1 MEIKDVFG
9 AQPKSVW
16 EYLCENGQ
24 GLYVP
29 AYQRQYSWDTP
40 KITRLI
46 EDICHGFT
54 TLTSRDDAITFLG
67 TIIAIHDT
75 NLVTVDPI
83 VKGDVPSRVM
93 TIIDGQ
99 QRLTTLLLVNTVLHE
114 EIKLRLVKKRSKSS
128 DEDADVWLIEEC
140 MKVIGRLA
148 KTFEENKDYGDPDFQ
163 YYPRMIRAYDDS
175 WSRKKDKASYKSAIG
190 HYLHTYG
197 KYGRE
202 EIKKNFKYEPPESE
216 QENSSKYKPLSEGR
230 KTVYKLIKNISK
242 CIDSGAK
249 VAVKSEQ
256 MELELPE
263 FTDILDNDKFQ
274 NLLLKSEFPES
285 VKAKLSD
292 VGDHSFEE
300 LTRLVL
306 FANFVLDRV
315 AITIVTAKNEDYAF
329 DMFESLNTTGE
340 PLTAFETFKPKIIN
354 AEKLSGYEKSK
365 SHQYVKAIEDYLE
378 STGKSN
384 DKQDTTSR
392 LIVTFALAEKG
403 EKLSKRLSDQRRFL
417 KDSFESFPGLE
428 QQQEYVR
435 YLSHAALFI
444 RYSWPEDKSKATTI
458 SSAEEAQT
466 DEVILCIDLLR
477 KFNHTITLGPL
488 IRFYSEIR
496 RVAPEY
502 RGQAI
507 NNFIDAVKAITAFS
521 VLWRSSRRST
531 ENIDSHYRK
540 LMLNG
545 YADVGLKPLARN
557 NNDFGSEITLNVI
570 ELKKAFLSI
579 LERDGHVGSK
589 EDWVKA
595 ISKIPAYSNQKE
607 ITRFI
612 LLAAAHD
619 SVEDKAN
626 PGLTVAG
633 RPGILPLLDVKNWT
647 GEQSK
652 TIEHIAPQEKE
663 SKGWLEDIY
672 EDPELIDRLGNL
684 TLLPIRENSSLK
696 NGSWEKK
703 KLFYK
708 ILSAMTPDELEPLLE
723 QGKAQNI
730 NLAQSTNDLLI
741 ESKYLPL
748 VKSVTTVEGD
758 WTKELIEKRSVR
770 IAELAWERIHAWLAV
785 E

>member
-29 AYQRQYSWDTP
+29 AYQRQYSWDKP

-54 TLTSRDDAITFLG
+54 TLISRDDAITFLG

-114 EIKLRLVKKRSKSS
+114 EIKIRLVKKINKKS
-128 DEDADVWLIEEC
+128 EADADIWLVEEC

-148 KTFEENKDYGDPDFQ
+148 KTFEEDKDYGDENFR

-202 EIKKNFKYEPPESE
+202 EIKKNFKYDPPESE

-230 KTVYKLIKNISK
+230 KTVYALVKNICKTS
-242 CIDSGAK
+242 DSTGK
-249 VAVKSEQ
+249 VSVKSDQ
-256 MELELPE
+256 PELELPE
-263 FTDILDNDKFQ
+263 ISSVLENEKFQ
-274 NLLLKSEFPES
+274 NLLLKSEFPEY
-285 VKAKLSD
+285 VKDKLIKND
-292 VGDHSFEE
+292 DQSFEE
-300 LTRLVL
+300 LIRLIL

-354 AEKLSGYEKSK
+354 AEKLSGYESSK
-365 SHQYVKAIEDYLE
+365 SHQYVEAIENYLE

-384 DKQDTTSR
+384 DKQEATSR
-392 LIVTFALAEKG
+392 LIVSFALAEKG
-403 EKLSKRLSDQRRFL
+403 EKLSKRLSEQRRFL
-417 KDSFESFPGLE
+417 KDSFEKFPELK
-428 QQQEYVR
+428 QQQEFVR
-435 YLSHAALFI
+435 HLSHAALFI
-444 RYSWPEDKSKATTI
+444 RYSWPDDKSLTSLI
-458 SSAEEAQT
+458 YSAEEAQT

-496 RVAPEY
+496 RVSPEF
-502 RGQAI
+502 RTIAI

-521 VLWRSSRRST
+521 VLWRSSRRTT
-531 ENIDSHYRK
+531 ENIDSHYRR
-540 LMLNG
+540 LMMYG
-545 YADVGLKPLARN
+545 YEDVGLKPLARDMN
-557 NNDFGSEITLNVI
+557 EFGSEITLNVI
-570 ELKKAFLSI
+570 GLKKAFLSI
-579 LERDGHVGSK
+579 LAKEGNVGSK
-589 EDWVKA
+589 DEWVKA

-619 SVEDKAN
+619 SVEDKN
-626 PGLTVAG
+626 IPGLTVAG
-633 RPGILPLLDVKNWT
+633 RVGTLPMLDIKNWK
-647 GEQSK
+647 GEQLQ
-652 TIEHIAPQEKE
+652 TIEHIVPQEKSHE
-663 SKGWLEDIY
+663 GWLEDIY
-672 EDPELIDRLGNL
+672 EEQELIDRLGNL
-684 TLLPIRENSSLK
+684 TLLPSRENSSLK
-696 NGSWEKK
+696 NGSWAKK

-708 ILSAMTPDELEPLLE
+708 ILSAMTPDQLEPLQE
-723 QGKAQNI
+723 QGKVQGI
-730 NLAQSTNDLLI
+730 NLAQSTSELLS
-741 ESKYLPL
+741 ESRYLPL
-748 VKSVTTVEGD
+748 VKAVALVEGD

-770 IAELAWERIHAWLAV
+770 IAELAWDRIHAWLSV

>member
-29 AYQRQYSWDTP
+29 AYQRQYSWDKP

-46 EDICHGFT
+46 EDICHGFS
-54 TLTSRDDAITFLG
+54 TLISRDDAITFLG

-99 QRLTTLLLVNTVLHE
+99 QRLTTLLIVNTVLHE
-114 EIKLRLVKKRSKSS
+114 EIKLRLVKKINKKSE
-128 DEDADVWLIEEC
+128 EDADVWLVEEC

-148 KTFEENKDYGDPDFQ
+148 KTFEENKDYGDEDFQ

-175 WSRKKDKASYKSAIG
+175 WSRKKDKASYQSAIG

-197 KYGRE
+197 KFGRD
-202 EIKKNFKYEPPESE
+202 EIKKNFKYEPPESD

-230 KTVYKLIKNISK
+230 KTVYTLVKNICK
-242 CIDSGAK
+242 CNDLDNKQVIK
-249 VAVKSEQ
+249 VEQ
-256 MELELPE
+256 PELELPE
-263 FTDILDNDKFQ
+263 IFAILENEKFQ
-274 NLLLKSEFPES
+274 NLLLKSEFPDS
-285 VKAKLSD
+285 VKNKLAD
-292 VGDHSFEE
+292 KNDQSFEE
-300 LTRLVL
+300 LTRLIL

-354 AEKLSGYEKSK
+354 AEKLSGYERSD
-365 SHQYVKAIEDYLE
+365 SYRYVEAIENYLE

-384 DKQDTTSR
+384 DKQETTSR
-392 LIVTFALAEKG
+392 LIVSFALAEKG

-417 KDSFESFPGLE
+417 KDSFEKLPDLS
-428 QQQEYVR
+428 QQQEFVR
-435 YLSHAALFI
+435 HLSHAASFI
-444 RYSWPEDKSKATTI
+444 RYSWPDDKSLTTTLHL
-458 SSAEEAQT
+458 AEEAAT

-488 IRFYSEIR
+488 IRYYSEIR
-496 RVAPEY
+496 RVGPDA
-502 RGQAI
+502 RINAI
-507 NNFIDAVKAITAFS
+507 NNFKDAVKAITAFS
-521 VLWRSSRRST
+521 VLWRASRRST
-531 ENIDSHYRK
+531 ENLDSHYRK
-540 LMLNG
+540 IMLIG
-545 YADVGLKPLARN
+545 YEDVGLKPLARDTGVDN
-557 NNDFGSEITLNVI
+557 SDISLDVNC
-570 ELKKAFLSI
+570 LKKAFLAI
-579 LERDGHVGSK
+579 LDKDGKVGSK

-595 ISKIPAYSNQKE
+595 ISKIPNYSNQKE

-619 SVEDKAN
+619 SVEDKN
-626 PGLTVAG
+626 NHGLTVAG
-633 RPGILPLLDVKNWT
+633 RVGTSQLLDIKNWK
-647 GEQSK
+647 GEQSQ
-652 TIEHIAPQEKE
+652 TIEHIAPQDKSSE
-663 SKGWLEDIY
+663 GWLENIY
-672 EDPELIDRLGNL
+672 EDPELIDKLGNL
-684 TLLPIRENSSLK
+684 TLLPLRENSSLK
-696 NGSWEKK
+696 NGTWGKK

-708 ILSAMTPDELEPLLE
+708 ILSAETSDQLEPLLKQAE
-723 QGKAQNI
+723 TQDI
-730 NLAQSTNDLLI
+730 ILSQSTGDLLK
-741 ESKYLPL
+741 ESRYLPL
-748 VKSVTTVEGD
+748 VKAVATVEGD
-758 WTKELIEKRSVR
+758 WTKELIEKRTVR
-770 IAELAWERIHAWLAV
+770 IAELAWERIHAWLAIN
-785 E
+785 